1 MTQSPQDS
9 HEFLFTNIGFL
20 LGKTNQIKD
29 RLLDQFLIEEDITA
43 GQVKVLFRLYF
54 QNNQRSSDISKS
66 LNVDGGAMTRML
78 DRLEKKH
85 LIQRIADP
93 DDRRSV
99 LIKLTDNGHIV
110 TSRAI
115 PLAQA
120 AIDNL
125 TECLT
130 FEEKQN
136 LLHGLSKIVASFLSE
151 DCPSSLFKTNGEI

>member
-1 MTQSPQDS
+1 MTQPNR
-9 HEFLFTNIGFL
+9 EARELLFTNIGFL

-29 RLLDQFLIEEDITA
+29 RFLDQSLVEEDITSS
-43 GQVKVLFRLYF
+43 QVKVLFKLYYL
-54 QNNQRSSDISKS
+54 NNQRSSDLSKS
-66 LNVDGGAMTRML
+66 LNVDSGAITRML

-99 LIKLTDNGHIV
+99 LIQLTDNGHIV

-130 FEEKQN
+130 SEEKQN
-136 LLHGLSKIVASFLSE
+136 LLDCLSKIVGSFLPEECHLSNQK
-151 DCPSSLFKTNGEI
+151 DAKC